1 MTIQVGDAATPGEKE
16 LRTDYP
22 EEEGLTA
29 GTQKQT
35 GKVMNLIAQDSI
47 VLSRNRKGINGR

>member
-16 LRTDYP
+16 LKKDWP

-29 GTQKQT
+29 GYKKQT
-35 GKVMNLIAQDSI
+35 GRVMNLIAQDSI
-47 VLSRNRKGINGR
+47 VLSRNRKGINGG